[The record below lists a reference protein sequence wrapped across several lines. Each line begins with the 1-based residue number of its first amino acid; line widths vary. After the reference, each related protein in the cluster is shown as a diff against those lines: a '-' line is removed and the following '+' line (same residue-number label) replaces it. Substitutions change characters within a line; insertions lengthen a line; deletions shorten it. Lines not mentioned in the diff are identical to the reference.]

1 MSDYATTQHKC
12 LGMCY
17 ARHIQSFAHL
27 LYYRLQY
34 STPWRDMEK
43 LQVYLCQSNTRLA
56 IFLHFVQ
63 VSKMSFVLSVL
74 FFPSRGVVSIRPQ
87 FLMILKN
94 KLVSGSKNSFA
105 FSKSGW
111 GEYWPVFLI
120 ILNLFRSQIKQV
132 LLFPRL
138 GVSIGLYF
146 LLILKIVQILG

>member
-1 MSDYATTQHKC
+1 MWFQKC
-12 LGMCY
+12 LIMRQHSINVLECVMQDTY
-17 ARHIQSFAHL
+17 KA
-27 LYYRLQY
+27 LYIYCTIDFSIVL
-34 STPWRDMEK
+34 WRDMEK

-105 FSKSGW
+105 FSTSW
-111 GEYWPVFLI
+111 GDYWPVF
-120 ILNLFRSQIKQV
+120 FVDIKNC
-132 LLFPRL
+132 LDL
-138 GVSIGLYF
+138 GSTKSFAFSTSGWVE
-146 LLILKIVQILG
+146 